1 MAVTLCIGGLQST
14 SNSLRLTI
22 HSNQTISYACLAQ
35 RTRRVEQSDGALVA
49 EARVL
54 AWQHNGALLGAETH
68 QTPFGVV
75 QLDTE
80 RGHVLDHLLHV
91 GAALAGGV
99 AAVLQQF
106 CKPVGFGDG
115 GERVVC
121 GSRAGR
127 WWRDRLLELGSRSRW
142 RRTVA

>member
-1 MAVTLCIGGLQST
+1 MPAAAAPCIVAFASAVCKALLMLC
-14 SNSLRLTI
+14 LTI

-49 EARVL
+49 EARML
-54 AWQHNGALLGAETH
+54 AWQHDGALLGAETH

-99 AAVLQQF
+99 AAVLEQF
-106 CKPVGFGDG
+106 CEPVWLGDA
-115 GERVVC
+115 GERVV
-121 GSRAGR
+121 GTFSGRRAGR
-127 WWRDRLLELGSRSRW
+127 WWRLFELCGS
-142 RRTVA
+142 